1 MRASNPISKNR
12 RENDPIAP
20 DTPISTR
27 NTHTIKPEHT
37 RGSSIK
43 KSSTKNSL
51 AHKQEQNY
59 RRENTSRTQRKEIS
73 AQLKQKL
80 ARLELNLTSTNTNLP
95 IFVLFFL
102 LI

>member
-51 AHKQEQNY
+51 AHKQERNY
-59 RRENTSRTQRKEIS
+59 RRETTEEKIPQE
-73 AQLKQKL
+73 
-80 ARLELNLTSTNTNLP
+80 LEKRD
-95 IFVLFFL
+95 
-102 LI
+102 